1 MIIFKNRQQATELRN
16 KAFIM
21 LQKKTEIIVD
31 VEKWENALKQSND
44 YLRAE
49 SLKEIDKKL
58 GII

>member
-44 YLRAE
+44 YLKAE

-58 GII
+58 EII